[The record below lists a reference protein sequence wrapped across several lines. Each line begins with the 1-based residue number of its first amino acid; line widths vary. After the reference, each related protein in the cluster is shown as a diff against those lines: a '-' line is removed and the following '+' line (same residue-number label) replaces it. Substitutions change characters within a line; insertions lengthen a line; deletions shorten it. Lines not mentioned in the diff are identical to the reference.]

1 MIILTALAIDIPQL
15 FNANHIPPQFS
26 FQRDAIFAVTH
37 ASLLATS
44 SFAMAITGVW
54 WSWDVSNIKEFG
66 FKIKR
71 VLGGDSNEQMI
82 SDIPLDEESAAVQ
95 DAINKFL
102 NGEGFEEEKAQVIG

>member
-1 MIILTALAIDIPQL
+1 M

-44 SFAMAITGVW
+44 AFAMAITGVW

-66 FKIKR
+66 YKIKR
-71 VLGGDSNEQMI
+71 SLGGDTNEKKI
-82 SDIPLDEESAAVQ
+82 SSIPLDDESAAVQ
-95 DAINKFL
+95 DAINNFL
-102 NGEGFEEEKAQVIG
+102 NGEGLDEVDEVVSQAAQA